1 MSKPVAFGIVLAC
14 FGILTAHAIDVH
26 GYLGFFETLASSA
39 AGVTAFADLAIALSL
54 VMLWM
59 WSDSQERELPFL
71 PYVLITLAFGS
82 AGPLAYLIHRELRA
96 RAMPR
101 VLGLG

>member
-1 MSKPVAFGIVLAC
+1 MSKPVAFGIVLAL

-26 GYLGFFETLASSA
+26 GYVGFFETLASSA

-59 WSDSQERELPFL
+59 WNDSYERELPLL
-71 PYVLITLAFGS
+71 PYVLLTLAFGS

-96 RAMPR
+96 RGMSR
-101 VLGLG
+101 VLV